1 MSKTLLHGAWVCAEQ
16 DGRQVLI
23 ENAYV
28 GIEGDSIA
36 FVGKSRP
43 QDYDRADCIE
53 RPYGLIIP
61 GLIDLHYHSDSPAT
75 KGFCEDCG
83 SADLYGS
90 ILYEYLTAIYA
101 ATTVEDWRAIANLTF
116 MEMIAGGITTC
127 VEFNSYYPVEMAEL
141 LGECGMRGY
150 IAPETNSLEG
160 YPYTPDGKTV
170 VIEHKSGSDMFRK
183 LERNIALIERFN
195 GTYDDRVRVT
205 LGPTEPPACRPDL
218 LREVRRANE
227 TYHVPITM
235 HAAETKIEREYIRN
249 EYGVDSIEL
258 LAENGLVG
266 PDVILAHT
274 VYASDKEK
282 EIMAETGTNVAHC
295 PKVFLGTGQY
305 MRSLQSY
312 TDLGINVGIGTDSF
326 PQDML
331 HEMRLAGAMSRVA
344 DGDFRS
350 APSGLVFRCATKN
363 GAKALNRMDIGCIRV
378 GAKADIAIADMCDFN
393 TIPAR
398 DPIKVLVSCGTSHNI
413 TDTIVNGRILMKDH
427 EILSMDRVK
436 VSEAAWQ
443 AARRIW
449 GRIPNLQELSPLACP
464 IY

>member
-195 GTYDDRVRVT
+195 GTYDDRV
-205 LGPTEPPACRPDL
+205 
-218 LREVRRANE
+218 
-227 TYHVPITM
+227 
-235 HAAETKIEREYIRN
+235 
-249 EYGVDSIEL
+249 
-258 LAENGLVG
+258 
-266 PDVILAHT
+266 
-274 VYASDKEK
+274 
-282 EIMAETGTNVAHC
+282 
-295 PKVFLGTGQY
+295 
-305 MRSLQSY
+305 
-312 TDLGINVGIGTDSF
+312 
-326 PQDML
+326 
-331 HEMRLAGAMSRVA
+331 
-344 DGDFRS
+344 
-350 APSGLVFRCATKN
+350 
-363 GAKALNRMDIGCIRV
+363 
-378 GAKADIAIADMCDFN
+378 
-393 TIPAR
+393 
-398 DPIKVLVSCGTSHNI
+398 
-413 TDTIVNGRILMKDH
+413 
-427 EILSMDRVK
+427 
-436 VSEAAWQ
+436 
-443 AARRIW
+443 
-449 GRIPNLQELSPLACP
+449 
-464 IY
+464 

>member
-141 LGECGMRGY
+141 LGDW
-150 IAPETNSLEG
+150 L
-160 YPYTPDGKTV
+160 
-170 VIEHKSGSDMFRK
+170 EHKDS
-183 LERNIALIERFN
+183 
-195 GTYDDRVRVT
+195 
-205 LGPTEPPACRPDL
+205 PL
-218 LREVRRANE
+218 L
-227 TYHVPITM
+227 
-235 HAAETKIEREYIRN
+235 
-249 EYGVDSIEL
+249 DSIVTPGSSL
-258 LAENGLVG
+258 F
-266 PDVILAHT
+266 DF
-274 VYASDKEK
+274 DKP
-282 EIMAETGTNVAHC
+282 IRAVCFSG
-295 PKVFLGTGQY
+295 G
-305 MRSLQSY
+305 
-312 TDLGINVGIGTDSF
+312 
-326 PQDML
+326 
-331 HEMRLAGAMSRVA
+331 VA
-344 DGDFRS
+344 DCVYVHKEGPVR
-350 APSGLVFRCATKN
+350 N
-363 GAKALNRMDIGCIRV
+363 GAKRAADDALAAADALLLIDHGKAVFIHGDGVHRAGPLAGTHPVHDGIV
-378 GAKADIAIADMCDFN
+378 GAGFHTLAAFFTFGRIDTGLAVLKADRAELTRGFAFLGHTHLAVFGYPHQRRMVGN
-393 TIPAR
+393 TPA
-398 DPIKVLVSCGTSHNI
+398 HHEQQ
-413 TDTIVNGRILMKDH
+413 GR
-427 EILSMDRVK
+427 
-436 VSEAAWQ
+436 
-443 AARRIW
+443 
-449 GRIPNLQELSPLACP
+449 GG
-464 IY
+464 